1 MRRVVLIAAVA
12 AMTLFGGKASAGTLQ
27 TIDGTLYSGVV
38 EQVSEIGVKFLWEKE
53 KDQPEE
59 IKIKKADLLFRA
71 QGNKAELRDIPYTSI
86 AKIEGVPVDRFP
98 PLFNYNLFFRTIQ
111 EVEAGRIR
119 VSASGDFYRQV
130 KSASVLLIVLL
141 VLVPLLLSLVS
152 TVLPGERLS
161 FFGGVGFAVMF
172 TLIGMG
178 AALGCGL
185 VTTAIPA
192 MASAGAQIGLTAGIV
207 LILALVTHMGT
218 SHSFWQGIAFTVV
231 WGASLLLAGRLAA
244 RLAGVGDMGV

>member
-1 MRRVVLIAAVA
+1 MRRMALVAAV
-12 AMTLFGGKASAGTLQ
+12 LPILVLGGQARAGSLQ
-27 TIDGTLYSGVV
+27 TIDGTVYSGVV
-38 EQVSEIGVKFLWEKE
+38 EAVTEVGVKFLWEKD

-59 IKIKKADLLFRA
+59 IKKGDADHLFRA

-119 VSASGDFYRQV
+119 VSSSGDFYRQV
-130 KSASVLLIVLL
+130 KSASVLLIVML
-141 VLVPLLLSLVS
+141 VLVPLLLTLVS
-152 TVLPGERLS
+152 TLLPGERLT
-161 FFGGVGFAVMF
+161 FFGGVGFAAMF

-178 AALGCGL
+178 AALGCGIL
-185 VTTAIPA
+185 TTAVPA
-192 MASAGAQIGLTAGIV
+192 MASAGAQIGLTVGIALV
-207 LILALVTHMGT
+207 LALVTHLGT
-218 SHSFWQGIAFTVV
+218 RHSFWQGIAFTVV

-244 RLAGVGDMGV
+244 RLAGVGDLGV